1 MTLFQFIEKELAI
14 LNVEL
19 EDIKVYNIMFKQ
31 IRGVESATDTTLKRI
46 IREYV
51 GHNINKITDELMDI
65 EAPFNDVDDTYNGTV
80 NIQFLLKDGRYIRT
94 TSAGYDGY
102 SEPPCLEIVKIPSE
116 KELLNFKE
124 I

>member
-1 MTLFQFIEKELAI
+1 MTLYQFIKNELAI
-14 LNVEL
+14 LNIKL

-31 IRGVESATDTTLKRI
+31 IRGVESATDTQLKRI
-46 IREYV
+46 IIEYV
-51 GHNINKITDELMDI
+51 GHDINKIINELMDI

-80 NIQFLLKDGRYIRT
+80 NIQFILKDGRYVRT

-102 SEPPCLEIVKIPSE
+102 SERPCLEIVEIPSE
-116 KELLNFKE
+116 RELLSFKE